1 MWVSGYY
8 TGHKG
13 VDGSLM
19 LVFHFCFISFAG
31 MAAKLIEFSFTKTI
45 YCHGNQNLISV
56 LNTLIA
62 VYQSQRLL
70 LNRNNIA
77 NAITVITAI
86 R

>member
-1 MWVSGYY
+1 
-8 TGHKG
+8 
-13 VDGSLM
+13 
-19 LVFHFCFISFAG
+19 